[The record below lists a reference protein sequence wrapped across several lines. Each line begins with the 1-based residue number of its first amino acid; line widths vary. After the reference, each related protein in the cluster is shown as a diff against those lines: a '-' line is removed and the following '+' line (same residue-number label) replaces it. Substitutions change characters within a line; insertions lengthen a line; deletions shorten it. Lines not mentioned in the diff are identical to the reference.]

1 MIDNDE
7 LNECEK
13 SWFEKMLS
21 VYFKYK
27 EKVIEQINKSNILK
41 EYTNYYIELKFSTK
55 LENTNPMFT
64 GVLVEMRVYL
74 ENKTPIQFLLHVVKG
89 VVSYKVNIMEW
100 NYINRNDDV

>member
-1 MIDNDE
+1 M
-7 LNECEK
+7 
-13 SWFEKMLS
+13 
-21 VYFKYK
+21 
-27 EKVIEQINKSNILK
+27 
-41 EYTNYYIELKFSTK
+41 
-55 LENTNPMFT
+55 ENTIPMFT